1 MTTCHKRR
9 DYMPNETFFNL
20 NIEKQN
26 KIMEAA
32 NNEFKRV
39 ALDKVRISNII
50 QEAGIPRG
58 SFYQYFEDLNDL
70 FVYFVNKFQDEREQT
85 LIEIAKNIKGDLFDF
100 ILEQFAVDYKS
111 FYFKKNHKLM
121 MNIYK
126 GFSLIPDLEEY
137 YIKRRKKFV
146 LNVLKEVNLKN
157 IKYDNEDDLVK
168 TFDLIQSLKKRVF
181 MNSTW
186 NNLTKEEALEEFK
199 WFIDLIKNGILKEH
213 KV

>member
-1 MTTCHKRR
+1 
-9 DYMPNETFFNL
+9 MPNDTFFNL
-20 NIEKQN
+20 KSEKQD

-32 NNEFKRV
+32 SNEFARV
-39 ALDKVRISNII
+39 TLDKVRISNIVL
-50 QEAGIPRG
+50 EAGIPRG

-70 FVYFVNKFQDEREQT
+70 FVYFVNKFQDEREKL
-85 LIEIAKNIKGDLFDF
+85 LIEIAKEINGDLFDF
-100 ILEQFAVDYKS
+100 VIKQFIVDYES
-111 FYFKKNHKLM
+111 FYFEKNHRLM

-126 GFSLIPDLEEY
+126 SFSLIPDLEEY

-146 LNVLKEVNLKN
+146 LNILGETNLTN

-168 TFDLIQSLKKRVF
+168 TFDLIQGLKKRVF

-186 NNLTKEEALEEFK
+186 NNLTKEEALAEFK

-213 KV
+213 KYE

>member
-1 MTTCHKRR
+1 
-9 DYMPNETFFNL
+9 MPNETFFNL

>member
-1 MTTCHKRR
+1 
-9 DYMPNETFFNL
+9 MPNETFFNL
-20 NIEKQN
+20 NIDKQT
-26 KIMEAA
+26 KIIDAA
-32 NNEFKRV
+32 KNEFSRV

-58 SFYQYFEDLNDL
+58 SFYQYFENLNDL

-85 LIEIAKNIKGDLFDF
+85 LLEIAVSIKGDLFDF
-100 ILEQFAVDYKS
+100 IFEQFINDYES
-111 FYFKKNHKLM
+111 FYFEKNHKLM

-146 LNVLKEVNLKN
+146 LNILSEVNLEN
-157 IKYDNEDDLVK
+157 IKYSTDDELVK

-186 NNLTKEEALEEFK
+186 NNLTKEEALDEFK

-213 KV
+213 KIWVT